1 MVYIMRVSLFLFVF
15 LIANIKT
22 YSQYYVKKKIIP
34 LSEKDTTGG
43 PLYEIKWAKDKNFFV
58 YTSNR
63 FKKKD
68 TIKVFVLEQNAKKPR
83 TYYLP
88 LSDTLMNNVSI
99 EDISFNSDKMI
110 LAILNFYYVIFYDLN
125 SGKMIDLV
133 SNNKSRKIYYIRE

>member
-1 MVYIMRVSLFLFVF
+1 MRFSLFLFVF

-22 YSQYYVKKKIIP
+22 YSQYYVKKIIP
-34 LSEKDTTGG
+34 LSEKDTIGG
-43 PLYEIKWAKDKNFFV
+43 PLYEIKWSKDKNFFV

-63 FKKKD
+63 FQKKD

-88 LSDTLMNNVSI
+88 LPDTIMNTVSI

-110 LAILNFYYVIFYDLN
+110 LAILDFYYAPSLTVVIFNLL
-125 SGKMIDLV
+125 IF
-133 SNNKSRKIYYIRE
+133 NKTQTF

>member
-1 MVYIMRVSLFLFVF
+1 
-15 LIANIKT
+15 
-22 YSQYYVKKKIIP
+22 
-34 LSEKDTTGG
+34 
-43 PLYEIKWAKDKNFFV
+43 
-58 YTSNR
+58 
-63 FKKKD
+63 
-68 TIKVFVLEQNAKKPR
+68 VLEQNTKKTR

-88 LSDTLMNNVSI
+88 LPDTIMNNISI